1 MKKIKKSIA
10 VFAAL
15 LLMSNG
21 LNASIA
27 LAESCFEWADREA
40 TRMGFIQ
47 GWTHAEEHTA
57 FLALLDECEGQN
69 P

>member
-15 LLMSNG
+15 LLMSSS

-27 LAESCFEWADREA
+27 LAESCFE
-40 TRMGFIQ
+40 
-47 GWTHAEEHTA
+47 
-57 FLALLDECEGQN
+57 
-69 P
+69 